1 VGVIGLV
8 HDVTKRHRSEETFR
22 TIVEGTASATGADFF
37 PVLVRSLASAL
48 RAHCAYATACGD
60 GVHAKGLAFWDG
72 DKFGSH

>member
-1 VGVIGLV
+1 MGVIGLV
-8 HDVTKRHRSEETFR
+8 HDVTKRHRSEGTFR

-48 RAHCAYATACGD
+48 RAHCAYATTCGD